1 MIEKKKHKFSIKL
14 DYTAIFL
21 GCYVIFLIELCLV
34 SVLAEP
40 KEYEKAK
47 EEVVVEKVKT
57 EVELSLKEQYEKN
70 KSINDDYV
78 GQIYFDS
85 GLINLPFV
93 QGATNNTY
101 FRTDW
106 ETMKYDIGGSIFMD
120 CENNMT
126 KDQNIILY
134 GHNYGP
140 YDDPTLTKMFTP
152 LRVLK
157 DQKNYEEN
165 KIVNLYLGD
174 YTLKYQVLTV
184 YLVQVTEMDGKQ
196 YISTDDPV
204 YVTRNYKSKDL
215 FEYIE
220 KFKEREFYDTGL
232 TIDKTDRLLT
242 LQTCVDGSTDKL
254 IVVAKL
260 IETIK
265 EEE

>member
-1 MIEKKKHKFSIKL
+1 MNKKKTSKFSIKFN
-14 DYTAIFL
+14 YTAFFL

-47 EEVVVEKVKT
+47 EEVVVQKVKT
-57 EVELSLKEQYEKN
+57 EEELSLKEQFEKN
-70 KSINDDYV
+70 KAINDDYI

-93 QGATNNTY
+93 QGATNDTY

-106 ETMKYDIGGSIFMD
+106 ETMKYDIGGSVFMD
-120 CENNMT
+120 CENDISR
-126 KDQNIILY
+126 DQNVIIY
-134 GHNYGP
+134 GHNFGP

-165 KIVNLYLGD
+165 KIINLYLGD
-174 YTLKYQVLTV
+174 QTLKYQVLTV
-184 YLVQVTEMDGKQ
+184 YLVEVTEIDGVQ
-196 YISTDDPV
+196 YISDKDPV
-204 YVTRNYKSKDL
+204 YVTRNYRKKDL
-215 FEYIE
+215 LKYINRY
-220 KFKEREFYDTGL
+220 KERELYDTGL
-232 TIDKTDRLLT
+232 TLSETDKMLT

-254 IVVAKL
+254 IVVSKL
-260 IETIK
+260 IDTIK